1 MQRHKPPP
9 PQQQQQQKLTIKM
22 SKDNGIK
29 PCKLHDSGQVTN
41 IDRIHK
47 TRPSLRS

>member
-29 PCKLHDSGQVTN
+29 PCQLHDSGQVTN